1 LESDGAANAELAEQ
15 GKTDIAQGPTDVA
28 HVPTPS
34 RTELLKRIN
43 SEWSV
48 RMILFFESRRSIVK
62 TSVFY
67 STGSVFSAV
76 CHDWASVTTGNEIF
90 SYT

>member
-1 LESDGAANAELAEQ
+1 LESDGAANAELADQ

-67 STGSVFSAV
+67 SSVFSAV
-76 CHDWASVTTGNEIF
+76 CRDWASVTVTTGGNQ
-90 SYT
+90 